1 MARRDHAFPTG
12 VKPALVVTAKRIS
25 LPREETVEN
34 GVRVVTIEDIRW
46 QRCDIK
52 SVSLLPNVL
61 GKQHARENGAYEA
74 WQIDQDGNV
83 TEGTSSNSWIV
94 THDDRLL
101 TRPATHEILNGITR
115 QTILKLAAERGLT
128 FEERAFS
135 LDEALAA
142 REAFISSAISSF
154 VTPVTQIDDTTLG
167 NGRAGS
173 FTMDL
178 RSAYFDYMAAP
189 RRHEWPARGGRFRL
203 GQHACRQLGSF
214 TIVMNATYAH
224 FDMPGRTQE
233 EYRKVAARSA
243 REVFPAIFGDRADEA
258 RDVFYAAFTRHHLD
272 AITTM
277 PGAAELLAHLQD
289 RAVTLAVVSNKMG
302 DFLRREAA
310 HLGWAPRFIA

>member
-1 MARRDHAFPTG
+1 MSRWAYVNGRYVPHREASVHVEDRGYQFADGVYEVVLVHAGAMIDEIPHLDRLDRSLDELRIDPPMGRMALRAVLREVVRRNRIRTGLVYLQITRGVARRDHAFPTG
-12 VKPALVVTAKRIS
+12 VKPALVVTAKRLT
-25 LPREETVEN
+25 LPREETLES

-74 WQIDQDGNV
+74 WQVDQDGNV

-115 QTILKLAAERGLT
+115 QTILKLAAVRGLT

-142 REAFISSAISSF
+142 REAFISSATSF

-178 RSAYFDYMAAP
+178 RSAYFDYMATAAP
-189 RRHEWPARGGRFRL
+189 
-203 GQHACRQLGSF
+203 
-214 TIVMNATYAH
+214 V
-224 FDMPGRTQE
+224 
-233 EYRKVAARSA
+233 
-243 REVFPAIFGDRADEA
+243 
-258 RDVFYAAFTRHHLD
+258 
-272 AITTM
+272 
-277 PGAAELLAHLQD
+277 
-289 RAVTLAVVSNKMG
+289 
-302 DFLRREAA
+302 
-310 HLGWAPRFIA
+310 

>member
-1 MARRDHAFPTG
+1 MSRWAYVNGRYVPHREASVHVEDRGYQFADGVYEVVLVHAGAMIDEIPHLDRLDRSLDELRIDPPMGRMALRAVLREVVRRNRIRTGLVYLQITRGVARRDHAFPTG
-12 VKPALVVTAKRIS
+12 VKPALVVTAKRLS
-25 LPREETVEN
+25 LPREETLES

-74 WQIDQDGNV
+74 WQVDQDGNV

-115 QTILKLAAERGLT
+115 QTILKLAAARGLT
-128 FEERAFS
+128 FEERPFS

-142 REAFISSAISSF
+142 REAFISSATSF

-178 RSAYFDYMAAP
+178 RSAYFDYMATAAP
-189 RRHEWPARGGRFRL
+189 
-203 GQHACRQLGSF
+203 
-214 TIVMNATYAH
+214 V
-224 FDMPGRTQE
+224 
-233 EYRKVAARSA
+233 
-243 REVFPAIFGDRADEA
+243 
-258 RDVFYAAFTRHHLD
+258 
-272 AITTM
+272 
-277 PGAAELLAHLQD
+277 
-289 RAVTLAVVSNKMG
+289 
-302 DFLRREAA
+302 
-310 HLGWAPRFIA
+310 

>member
-1 MARRDHAFPTG
+1 MSRWAYVNGRYVPHREASVHVEDRGYQFADGVYEVVLVHAGAMIDEIPHLDRLDRSLDELRIDPPMGRMALRAVLREVVRRNRIRTGLVYLQITRGVARRDHAFPTG
-12 VKPALVVTAKRIS
+12 VKPALVVTAKRLT
-25 LPREETVEN
+25 LPREETLES

-61 GKQHARENGAYEA
+61 GKQHAREHGAYEA

-115 QTILKLAAERGLT
+115 QTILKLAAARGLT

-142 REAFISSAISSF
+142 REAFISSATSF

-178 RSAYFDYMAAP
+178 RSAYFDYMATAAP
-189 RRHEWPARGGRFRL
+189 
-203 GQHACRQLGSF
+203 
-214 TIVMNATYAH
+214 V
-224 FDMPGRTQE
+224 
-233 EYRKVAARSA
+233 
-243 REVFPAIFGDRADEA
+243 
-258 RDVFYAAFTRHHLD
+258 
-272 AITTM
+272 
-277 PGAAELLAHLQD
+277 
-289 RAVTLAVVSNKMG
+289 
-302 DFLRREAA
+302 
-310 HLGWAPRFIA
+310 

>member
-1 MARRDHAFPTG
+1 MSRWAYVNGRYVPHREASVHVEDRGYQFADGVYEVVLVHAGAMIDEIPHLDRLDRSLDELRIDPPMGRMALRAVLREVVRRNRIRTGLVYLQITRGVARRDHAFPTG
-12 VKPALVVTAKRIS
+12 VKPALVVTAKRLT
-25 LPREETVEN
+25 LPREETLES

-115 QTILKLAAERGLT
+115 QTILKLAAARGLT

-135 LDEALAA
+135 LEEALAA
-142 REAFISSAISSF
+142 REAFISSATSF

-178 RSAYFDYMAAP
+178 RSAYFDYMATAAP
-189 RRHEWPARGGRFRL
+189 
-203 GQHACRQLGSF
+203 
-214 TIVMNATYAH
+214 V
-224 FDMPGRTQE
+224 
-233 EYRKVAARSA
+233 
-243 REVFPAIFGDRADEA
+243 
-258 RDVFYAAFTRHHLD
+258 
-272 AITTM
+272 
-277 PGAAELLAHLQD
+277 
-289 RAVTLAVVSNKMG
+289 
-302 DFLRREAA
+302 
-310 HLGWAPRFIA
+310 

>member
-1 MARRDHAFPTG
+1 MSRWAYVNGCYVPHREASVHVEDRGYQFADGVYEVVLVHAGAMIDEIPHLDRLDRSLDELRIDPPMGRMALRAVLREVVRRNRIRTGLVYLQITRGVARRDHAFPTG
-12 VKPALVVTAKRIS
+12 VKPALVVTAKRLT
-25 LPREETVEN
+25 LPREETLES

-115 QTILKLAAERGLT
+115 QTILKLAAARGLT

-142 REAFISSAISSF
+142 REAFISSATSF

-178 RSAYFDYMAAP
+178 RSAYFDYMATAAP
-189 RRHEWPARGGRFRL
+189 
-203 GQHACRQLGSF
+203 
-214 TIVMNATYAH
+214 V
-224 FDMPGRTQE
+224 
-233 EYRKVAARSA
+233 
-243 REVFPAIFGDRADEA
+243 
-258 RDVFYAAFTRHHLD
+258 
-272 AITTM
+272 
-277 PGAAELLAHLQD
+277 
-289 RAVTLAVVSNKMG
+289 
-302 DFLRREAA
+302 
-310 HLGWAPRFIA
+310 

>member
-1 MARRDHAFPTG
+1 MSRWAYVNGRYVPHREASVHVEDRGYQFADGVYEVVLVHAGAMIDEIPHLDRLDRSLDELRIDPPMGRMALRAVLREVVRRNRIRTGLVYLQITRGVARRDHAFPTG
-12 VKPALVVTAKRIS
+12 VKPALVVTAKRLN
-25 LPREETVEN
+25 LPREETLES

-94 THDDRLL
+94 THDNRLL

-115 QTILKLAAERGLT
+115 QTILKLAAARGLT

-135 LDEALAA
+135 LDEALGA
-142 REAFISSAISSF
+142 REAFISSATSF

-178 RSAYFDYMAAP
+178 RSAYFDYMATAAP
-189 RRHEWPARGGRFRL
+189 
-203 GQHACRQLGSF
+203 
-214 TIVMNATYAH
+214 V
-224 FDMPGRTQE
+224 
-233 EYRKVAARSA
+233 
-243 REVFPAIFGDRADEA
+243 
-258 RDVFYAAFTRHHLD
+258 
-272 AITTM
+272 
-277 PGAAELLAHLQD
+277 
-289 RAVTLAVVSNKMG
+289 
-302 DFLRREAA
+302 
-310 HLGWAPRFIA
+310 

>member
-1 MARRDHAFPTG
+1 MSRWAYVNGRYVPHREASVHVEDRGYQFADGVYEVVLVHAGAMIDEIPHLDRLDRSLDELRIDPPMGRMALRAVLREVVRRNRIRTGLVYLQITRGVARRDHAFPTG
-12 VKPALVVTAKRIS
+12 VKPALVVTAKRLT
-25 LPREETVEN
+25 LPREETLES

-115 QTILKLAAERGLT
+115 QTILKLAAARGLT
-128 FEERAFS
+128 FEERPFS

-142 REAFISSAISSF
+142 REAFISSATSF

-178 RSAYFDYMAAP
+178 RSAYFDYMAA
-189 RRHEWPARGGRFRL
+189 
-203 GQHACRQLGSF
+203 
-214 TIVMNATYAH
+214 
-224 FDMPGRTQE
+224 
-233 EYRKVAARSA
+233 AAP
-243 REVFPAIFGDRADEA
+243 V
-258 RDVFYAAFTRHHLD
+258 
-272 AITTM
+272 
-277 PGAAELLAHLQD
+277 
-289 RAVTLAVVSNKMG
+289 
-302 DFLRREAA
+302 
-310 HLGWAPRFIA
+310 

>member
-1 MARRDHAFPTG
+1 MSRWAYVNGRYVPHHEASVHVEDRGYQFADGVYEVVLVHAGAMIDEIPHLDRLDRSLDELRIDPPMGRMALRAVLREVVRRNRIRTGLVYLQITRGVARRDHAFPTG
-12 VKPALVVTAKRIS
+12 VKPALVVTAKRLT
-25 LPREETVEN
+25 LPREETLES

-115 QTILKLAAERGLT
+115 QTILKLAAARGLT

-142 REAFISSAISSF
+142 REAFISSATSF

-178 RSAYFDYMAAP
+178 RSAYFDYMAA
-189 RRHEWPARGGRFRL
+189 
-203 GQHACRQLGSF
+203 
-214 TIVMNATYAH
+214 
-224 FDMPGRTQE
+224 
-233 EYRKVAARSA
+233 AAP
-243 REVFPAIFGDRADEA
+243 V
-258 RDVFYAAFTRHHLD
+258 
-272 AITTM
+272 
-277 PGAAELLAHLQD
+277 
-289 RAVTLAVVSNKMG
+289 
-302 DFLRREAA
+302 
-310 HLGWAPRFIA
+310 

>member
-1 MARRDHAFPTG
+1 MSRWAYVNGRYVPHREASVHVEDRGYQFADGVYEVVLVHAGAMIDEIPHLDRLDRSLDELRIAPPMGRMALRAVLREVVRRNRIRTGLVYLQITRGVARRDHAFPTG
-12 VKPALVVTAKRIS
+12 VKPALVVTAKRLT
-25 LPREETVEN
+25 LPREETLES

-115 QTILKLAAERGLT
+115 QTILKLAAARGLT

-142 REAFISSAISSF
+142 REAFISSATSF

-178 RSAYFDYMAAP
+178 RSAYFDYMATAAP
-189 RRHEWPARGGRFRL
+189 
-203 GQHACRQLGSF
+203 
-214 TIVMNATYAH
+214 V
-224 FDMPGRTQE
+224 
-233 EYRKVAARSA
+233 
-243 REVFPAIFGDRADEA
+243 
-258 RDVFYAAFTRHHLD
+258 
-272 AITTM
+272 
-277 PGAAELLAHLQD
+277 
-289 RAVTLAVVSNKMG
+289 
-302 DFLRREAA
+302 
-310 HLGWAPRFIA
+310 

>member
-1 MARRDHAFPTG
+1 MSRWAYVNGRYVPHREASVHVEDRGYQFADGVYEVVLVHAGAMIDEIPHLDRLDRSLDELRIDPPMGRMALRAVLREVVRRNRIRTGLVYLQITRGVARRDHAFPTG
-12 VKPALVVTAKRIS
+12 VKPALVVTAKRLT
-25 LPREETVEN
+25 LPREETLES

-74 WQIDQDGNV
+74 WQIDQNGNV

-115 QTILKLAAERGLT
+115 QTILKLAAARGLI

-135 LDEALAA
+135 LDEALGA
-142 REAFISSAISSF
+142 REAFISSATSF

-178 RSAYFDYMAAP
+178 RSAYFDYMATAAP
-189 RRHEWPARGGRFRL
+189 
-203 GQHACRQLGSF
+203 
-214 TIVMNATYAH
+214 V
-224 FDMPGRTQE
+224 
-233 EYRKVAARSA
+233 
-243 REVFPAIFGDRADEA
+243 
-258 RDVFYAAFTRHHLD
+258 
-272 AITTM
+272 
-277 PGAAELLAHLQD
+277 
-289 RAVTLAVVSNKMG
+289 
-302 DFLRREAA
+302 
-310 HLGWAPRFIA
+310 

>member
-1 MARRDHAFPTG
+1 MSRWAYVNGRYVPHREASVHVEDRGYQFADGVYEVVLVHAGAMIDEIPHLDRLDRSLDELRIDPPMGRMALRAVLREVVRRNRIRTGVVYLQITRGVARRDHAFPTG
-12 VKPALVVTAKRIS
+12 VKPALVVTAKRLT
-25 LPREETVEN
+25 LPREETLES

-74 WQIDQDGNV
+74 WQVDQDGNV

-115 QTILKLAAERGLT
+115 QTILKLAAARGLT

-142 REAFISSAISSF
+142 REAFISSATSF

-178 RSAYFDYMAAP
+178 RSAYFDYMAA
-189 RRHEWPARGGRFRL
+189 
-203 GQHACRQLGSF
+203 
-214 TIVMNATYAH
+214 
-224 FDMPGRTQE
+224 
-233 EYRKVAARSA
+233 AAP
-243 REVFPAIFGDRADEA
+243 V
-258 RDVFYAAFTRHHLD
+258 
-272 AITTM
+272 
-277 PGAAELLAHLQD
+277 
-289 RAVTLAVVSNKMG
+289 
-302 DFLRREAA
+302 
-310 HLGWAPRFIA
+310 

>member
-1 MARRDHAFPTG
+1 MSRWAYVNGRYVPHREASVHVEDRGYQFADGVYEVVLVHAGAMIDEIPHLDRLDRSLDELRIDPPMGRMALRAVLREVVRRNRIRTGLVYLQITRGVARRDHAFPTG
-12 VKPALVVTAKRIS
+12 VKPALVVTAKRLA
-25 LPREETVEN
+25 LPREETLES

-115 QTILKLAAERGLT
+115 QTILKLAAARGLT

-142 REAFISSAISSF
+142 REAFISSATSF

-178 RSAYFDYMAAP
+178 RSAYFDYMAA
-189 RRHEWPARGGRFRL
+189 
-203 GQHACRQLGSF
+203 
-214 TIVMNATYAH
+214 
-224 FDMPGRTQE
+224 
-233 EYRKVAARSA
+233 AAP
-243 REVFPAIFGDRADEA
+243 V
-258 RDVFYAAFTRHHLD
+258 
-272 AITTM
+272 
-277 PGAAELLAHLQD
+277 
-289 RAVTLAVVSNKMG
+289 
-302 DFLRREAA
+302 
-310 HLGWAPRFIA
+310 

>member
-1 MARRDHAFPTG
+1 MSRWAYVNGRYVPHREASVHVEDRGYQFADGVYEVVLVHAGAMIDEIPHLDRLDRSLDELRIDPPMGRMALRAVLREVVRRNRIRTGLVYLQITRGVARRDHAFPTG
-12 VKPALVVTAKRIS
+12 VKPALVVTAKRLS
-25 LPREETVEN
+25 LPREETLES

-115 QTILKLAAERGLT
+115 QTILKLAAARGLT

-142 REAFISSAISSF
+142 REAFISSATSF

-178 RSAYFDYMAAP
+178 RSAYFDYMAA
-189 RRHEWPARGGRFRL
+189 
-203 GQHACRQLGSF
+203 
-214 TIVMNATYAH
+214 
-224 FDMPGRTQE
+224 
-233 EYRKVAARSA
+233 AAP
-243 REVFPAIFGDRADEA
+243 V
-258 RDVFYAAFTRHHLD
+258 
-272 AITTM
+272 
-277 PGAAELLAHLQD
+277 
-289 RAVTLAVVSNKMG
+289 
-302 DFLRREAA
+302 
-310 HLGWAPRFIA
+310 

>member
-1 MARRDHAFPTG
+1 MSRWAYVNGRYVPHREASVHVEDRGYQFADGVYEVVLVHAGAMIDEIPHLDRLDRSLDELRIDPPMGRMALRAVLREVVRRNRIRTGLVYLQITRGVARRDHAFPTG
-12 VKPALVVTAKRIS
+12 VKPALVVTAKRLT
-25 LPREETVEN
+25 LPREETLES

-74 WQIDQDGNV
+74 WQVDHDGNV
-83 TEGTSSNSWIV
+83 PEGTSSNSWIV
-94 THDDRLL
+94 THGDRLL

-115 QTILKLAAERGLT
+115 QTILKLAAARGLT

-142 REAFISSAISSF
+142 REAFISSATSF

-178 RSAYFDYMAAP
+178 RSAYFDYMATAAP
-189 RRHEWPARGGRFRL
+189 
-203 GQHACRQLGSF
+203 
-214 TIVMNATYAH
+214 V
-224 FDMPGRTQE
+224 
-233 EYRKVAARSA
+233 
-243 REVFPAIFGDRADEA
+243 
-258 RDVFYAAFTRHHLD
+258 
-272 AITTM
+272 
-277 PGAAELLAHLQD
+277 
-289 RAVTLAVVSNKMG
+289 
-302 DFLRREAA
+302 
-310 HLGWAPRFIA
+310 

>member
-1 MARRDHAFPTG
+1 MSRWAYVNGRYVPHREASVHVEDRGYQFADGVYEVVLVHAGAMIDEIPHLDRLDRSLDELRIDPPMGRMALRAVLREVVRRNRIRTGLVYLQITRGVARRDHAFPTG
-12 VKPALVVTAKRIS
+12 VKPALVVTAKRLT
-25 LPREETVEN
+25 LPREETLES

-115 QTILKLAAERGLT
+115 QTILKLAAARGLT

-142 REAFISSAISSF
+142 REAFISSATSF

-178 RSAYFDYMAAP
+178 RSAYFDYMGAAAP
-189 RRHEWPARGGRFRL
+189 
-203 GQHACRQLGSF
+203 
-214 TIVMNATYAH
+214 V
-224 FDMPGRTQE
+224 
-233 EYRKVAARSA
+233 
-243 REVFPAIFGDRADEA
+243 
-258 RDVFYAAFTRHHLD
+258 
-272 AITTM
+272 
-277 PGAAELLAHLQD
+277 
-289 RAVTLAVVSNKMG
+289 
-302 DFLRREAA
+302 
-310 HLGWAPRFIA
+310 

>member
-1 MARRDHAFPTG
+1 MSRWAYVNGRYVPHREASVHVEDRGYQFADGVYEVVLVHAGAMIDEIPHLDRLDRSLDELRIDPPMGRMALRAVLREVVRRNRIRTGLVYLQITRGVARRDHAFPTG
-12 VKPALVVTAKRIS
+12 VKPALVVTAKRLT
-25 LPREETVEN
+25 LPREETLES

-115 QTILKLAAERGLT
+115 QTILKLAAARGLI

-142 REAFISSAISSF
+142 REAFISSATSF

-178 RSAYFDYMAAP
+178 RSAYFDYMAA
-189 RRHEWPARGGRFRL
+189 
-203 GQHACRQLGSF
+203 
-214 TIVMNATYAH
+214 
-224 FDMPGRTQE
+224 
-233 EYRKVAARSA
+233 AAP
-243 REVFPAIFGDRADEA
+243 V
-258 RDVFYAAFTRHHLD
+258 
-272 AITTM
+272 
-277 PGAAELLAHLQD
+277 
-289 RAVTLAVVSNKMG
+289 
-302 DFLRREAA
+302 
-310 HLGWAPRFIA
+310 

>member
-1 MARRDHAFPTG
+1 MSRWAYVNGRYVPHREASVHVEDRGYQFADGVYEVVLVHAGAMIDEIPHLDRLDRSLDELRIDPPMGRMALRAVLREVVRRNRIRTGLVYLQITRGVARRDHAFPTG
-12 VKPALVVTAKRIS
+12 VKPALVVTAKRLT
-25 LPREETVEN
+25 LPREETLES
-34 GVRVVTIEDIRW
+34 GVRVVTIQDIRW

-115 QTILKLAAERGLT
+115 QTILKLAAARGLT

-142 REAFISSAISSF
+142 REAFISSATSF

-178 RSAYFDYMAAP
+178 RSAYFDYMAA
-189 RRHEWPARGGRFRL
+189 
-203 GQHACRQLGSF
+203 
-214 TIVMNATYAH
+214 
-224 FDMPGRTQE
+224 
-233 EYRKVAARSA
+233 AAP
-243 REVFPAIFGDRADEA
+243 V
-258 RDVFYAAFTRHHLD
+258 
-272 AITTM
+272 
-277 PGAAELLAHLQD
+277 
-289 RAVTLAVVSNKMG
+289 
-302 DFLRREAA
+302 
-310 HLGWAPRFIA
+310 

>member
-1 MARRDHAFPTG
+1 MSRWAYVNGRYVPHREASVHVEDRGYQFADGVYEVVLVHAGAMIDEIPHLDRLDRSLDELRIDPPMGRMALRAVLREVVRRNRIRTGLVYLQITRGVARRDHAFPTG
-12 VKPALVVTAKRIS
+12 VKPALVVTAKRLS
-25 LPREETVEN
+25 LPREETLES

-115 QTILKLAAERGLT
+115 QTILKLAAARGLT

-142 REAFISSAISSF
+142 REAFISSATSF

-178 RSAYFDYMAAP
+178 RSAYFDYMATAAP
-189 RRHEWPARGGRFRL
+189 
-203 GQHACRQLGSF
+203 
-214 TIVMNATYAH
+214 V
-224 FDMPGRTQE
+224 
-233 EYRKVAARSA
+233 
-243 REVFPAIFGDRADEA
+243 
-258 RDVFYAAFTRHHLD
+258 
-272 AITTM
+272 
-277 PGAAELLAHLQD
+277 
-289 RAVTLAVVSNKMG
+289 
-302 DFLRREAA
+302 
-310 HLGWAPRFIA
+310 